1 MILDSLEVRADRFL
15 EGTGWD
21 VKDRGACRGE
31 LCVPLPEGSLD
42 ADGVVRVEPVAAALG
57 MPLVHDADAGLWAVG
72 PATLG
77 GRALPTAAAPDV
89 TLPDRDGNPFSTSSL
104 AGRKVVLVAWASW

>member
-1 MILDSLEVRADRFL
+1 LILDSLEVPAERFAR
-15 EGTGWD
+15 GTGWD
-21 VKDRGACRGE
+21 VKERGACRGE

-42 ADGVVRVEPVAAALG
+42 AGVVRVEPVAAALG

-77 GRALPTAAAPDV
+77 GRALPTAAAPEV
-89 TLPDRDGNPFSTSSL
+89 TLPDRDGTPFSTSSL
-104 AGRKVVLVAWASW
+104 AGRKVLLVAWASW